1 MLIIKNAEE
10 LAKLVDENKN
20 LMTDDDVRI
29 EYQLRSGE
37 LENVNCR
44 DLFLCNDKEGFDFV
58 GHNFY
63 GRNFD
68 GYNFIGHNF
77 VGHNFDGHG
86 FYGHDFDGRNFNGHN
101 FYGRNFDGYNFVGN
115 DFNGRNFDG
124 HNFHG
129 KKISYDAFFN
139 CYGSIRCISI
149 VSSREPHAEPIALG
163 GKIEFVKE

>member
-44 DLFLCNDKEGFDFV
+44 DLFLGNDKEQFDFIGSSFN
-58 GHNFY
+58 GHSF
-63 GRNFD
+63 F
-68 GYNFIGHNF
+68 
-77 VGHNFDGHG
+77 
-86 FYGHDFDGRNFNGHN
+86 GRNFNGHN
-101 FYGRNFDGYNFVGN
+101 FVGN
-115 DFNGRNFDG
+115 DFD
-124 HNFHG
+124 G

-139 CYGSIRCISI
+139 CYGSIKCVSI
-149 VSSREPHAEPIALG
+149 VSRRALHAEPIALG
-163 GKIEFVKE
+163 GKIEYIKE

>member
-44 DLFLCNDKEGFDFV
+44 DLFLGNDKAHFDFV
-58 GHNFY
+58 GNNFNGRNFY
-63 GRNFD
+63 GRNFTGND
-68 GYNFIGHNF
+68 
-77 VGHNFDGHG
+77 
-86 FYGHDFDGRNFNGHN
+86 FYGRNFNGHS
-101 FYGRNFDGYNFVGN
+101 FIGHDFDGNN
-115 DFNGRNFDG
+115 FNGYSF
-124 HNFHG
+124 FG

-139 CYGSIRCISI
+139 CYGLIRCVSI
-149 VSSREPHAEPIALG
+149 VSRRALHAEPIALG
-163 GKIEFVKE
+163 GQIEFVKE